1 MLRLA
6 LVVLTLVLSVAPSI
20 GPASAQRFPLARP
33 TAEPPSNPEAL
44 YAWCLGHVFRRYGTR
59 IPNVSA
65 TPKGPIF
72 RIDQQYAHQ
81 AADACVRS
89 KGSMFRSKAAPRRN
103 GQKT

>member
-1 MLRLA
+1 MRRLA
-6 LVVLTLVLSVAPSI
+6 LVALTLALSAAFS

-59 IPNVSA
+59 VPNDST

-72 RIDQQYAHQ
+72 RIDQQHAHQ
-81 AADACVRS
+81 VTDACVRS
-89 KGSMFRSKAAPRRN
+89 KGSMFKGNVAPRRVRR
-103 GQKT
+103 TT